1 MKTSF
6 LSFFC
11 GVLAGMVLYTM
22 PGVPFVIELAL
33 FCLGLTVGW
42 VLAEPRHPA
51 SLPASSGEQI
61 ERRIRALIASCEQD
75 HSWDKCGI
83 REHEDNYPM
92 PKDAR
97 EIVPQDCEG
106 GCQ

>member
-51 SLPASSGEQI
+51 SLPASKIIPGTSVAFVNMRTI
-61 ERRIRALIASCEQD
+61 TRCR
-75 HSWDKCGI
+75 KT
-83 REHEDNYPM
+83 RE
-92 PKDAR
+92 K
-97 EIVPQDCEG
+97 
-106 GCQ
+106 